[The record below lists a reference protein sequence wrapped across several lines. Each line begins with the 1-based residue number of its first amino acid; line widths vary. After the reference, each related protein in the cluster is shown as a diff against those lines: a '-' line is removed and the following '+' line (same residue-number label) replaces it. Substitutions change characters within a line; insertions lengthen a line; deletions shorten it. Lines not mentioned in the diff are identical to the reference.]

1 MGLVVVFR
9 MRLGMSRD
17 MVLKDLKKG
26 ERATPLVGGQ
36 ERRGKKG

>member
-26 ERATPLVGGQ
+26 ERVTSLVGGQ